1 MAIYGRQIDTLIHC
15 RDSFPIVICY
25 YEKEV
30 ETVMVRNHTNINKAI
45 NHILK
50 SLNKN
55 KKHQEILRLNFRS
68 WFEQEHNMAVF
79 NWLMVSQTL
88 LIMEICV
95 SVVVMSFVFIL

>member
-30 ETVMVRNHTNINKAI
+30 ETVMVRNHTNINI

-55 KKHQEILRLNFRS
+55 KKTPGNIAFKFQVLV
-68 WFEQEHNMAVF
+68 WTGTQYGVF

>member
-1 MAIYGRQIDTLIHC
+1 MTIYGRQIDTLIHC

-50 SLNKN
+50 SLNK
-55 KKHQEILRLNFRS
+55 KKDTRKYGVENSGLGLDRNNIWRCL
-68 WFEQEHNMAVF
+68 
-79 NWLMVSQTL
+79 TG
-88 LIMEICV
+88 
-95 SVVVMSFVFIL
+95 